1 MDPQIYYLSNYGAQ
15 AIATPICSQTAL
27 EGSDNGDV
35 YEEKKNNPNLLFEEV
50 ESALNSMASK
60 VK

>member
-35 YEEKKNNPNLLFEEV
+35 YEEKKKTIPSYYLRK
-50 ESALNSMASK
+50 LNRH
-60 VK
+60 